1 MAKKNPNQSTN
12 VLTLVL
18 MFVAGFAVFS
28 LIGFIILII
37 LLSAGILPAY

>member
-1 MAKKNPNQSTN
+1 MAKKNPDQQTN
-12 VLTLVL
+12 ILALVL

-28 LIGFIILII
+28 LIGFAILII